1 MGPAFFGLEPFPGE
15 LFGLVFIEFLA
26 GEDVYTTDLPPQLRR
41 DMPYN
46 ILKLF
51 F

>member
-1 MGPAFFGLEPFPGE
+1 VPAPAHLFFHMHLLILGDTLTDG
-15 LFGLVFIEFLA
+15 GRVI
-26 GEDVYTTDLPPQLRR
+26 TDLPPQLRR